1 MSVVFKNFRSL
12 ESIMQSR
19 NRVLTDFAKVA
30 DGALSAVSGVKGE
43 VEGLVR
49 AQIERILLDMDL
61 VPREEFEVVKAMAT
75 KAREENEALSEKIA
89 ELEALMEH
97 CGAKDM
103 ASKATP
109 KKAAPRKRAAAK
121 GKASTARRKPA
132 AKSAAKKD
140 A

>member
-1 MSVVFKNFRSL
+1 
-12 ESIMQSR
+12 MQSR

-75 KAREENEALSEKIA
+75 KAREENEALTKKIA
-89 ELEALMEH
+89 ELESLMDH
-97 CGAKDM
+97 CGAKAM
-103 ASKATP
+103 AAEAAP
-109 KKAAPRKRAAAK
+109 KKAAPRKTAVAK
-121 GKASTARRKPA
+121 GKTTTTRRKTA

-140 A
+140 T